1 MPPDWYQQGLPHVWL
16 PYTAMRDAA
25 PLPVVRTEGSRIH
38 LADGRVLID
47 GIASWW
53 TACHG
58 YNHPH
63 IRDAVTAQLANM
75 PHVMFGGLVHE
86 PALTLATRLAN
97 LTGLPRVFFSDS
109 GSVAV
114 EIALKIALQYWATH
128 GQPAKTRFLSF
139 RNAYHGDTFGAMSVS
154 DPDQSI
160 HAAHQP
166 AVTPQHHIELPTTP
180 ETLAKLDHH
189 LATHHSILAAV
200 IIEPLLQ
207 GAGGMKFHS
216 AETLSQVHAL
226 AKRYNLLFIADEIA
240 TGFGRTGNLFAAQ
253 SADITPDILCLGKA
267 LTGGTLTLAATLA
280 QDHVFQP
287 FLNTPFMHGPTY
299 MANPLA
305 CAAANASLDLFS
317 SQPRLQ
323 QVQAIERQI
332 TVELEPCRSLPNVV
346 DVRVQ
351 GAVGVVQLTQLNRA
365 ALRQRF
371 IDLGCWI
378 RPLENVIYLTPAF
391 TISPDELSRLTQA
404 VHTVVRSPP

>member
-1 MPPDWYQQGLPHVWL
+1 
-16 PYTAMRDAA
+16 MRDAA
-25 PLPVVRTEGSRIH
+25 PLPVVRTEGSHIH

-114 EIALKIALQYWATH
+114 EIALKIALQYWAAH

-160 HAAHQP
+160 HAAYQP
-166 AVTPQHHIELPTTP
+166 AVTPQHHLELPTTP

-189 LATHHSILAAV
+189 LVTHHSTLAAV

-280 QDHVFQP
+280 QGHVFQP

-404 VHTVVRSPP
+404 VHTVVRSPL